1 MISTEKAEKIFNIL
15 RKDIVQDFVREQ
27 LTTISCLTD
36 DEKKELFKKIST
48 FYDWCT
54 SVSTLQTSCNMWAIG
69 DISLLLNS
77 AVLEDGT
84 SVVIKINDIIL
95 DDL

>member
-1 MISTEKAEKIFNIL
+1 MISNEKAEKIFNIL
-15 RKDIVQDFVREQ
+15 RKDIVQDFVREE
-27 LTTISCLTD
+27 LTKISCLT
-36 DEKKELFKKIST
+36 EEGKKELFKQVST

-54 SVSTLQTSCNMWAIG
+54 SASTLQTSCNMWAMG
-69 DISLLLNS
+69 EISLLLNS

>member
-1 MISTEKAEKIFNIL
+1 MISNEKAEKIFNIL

-36 DEKKELFKKIST
+36 DEKKELFKKVST

-54 SVSTLQTSCNMWAIG
+54 SSSTLQTSCNMWAIG

-77 AVLEDGT
+77 AVLEDGS